1 MTGSCTPPT
10 SQLAVCMDVYLDM
23 LYSSLSHNSGRLGK
37 GVPEGTG
44 QMFRCTDIPKTN
56 RQATEVKHQG
66 AHVSSAAA
74 KVVMYKLIYFN
85 NVAVIYN
92 YFK

>member
-1 MTGSCTPPT
+1 MTGSCKPPT
-10 SQLAVCMDVYLDM
+10 SQLAVCMDVYSDM

-44 QMFRCTDIPKTN
+44 QMCRCTDIPKTN
-56 RQATEVKHQG
+56 RQATEVNQG